1 MTKQEQ
7 AKKCNYAIK
16 VLNKVANG
24 VEAPLAQRILAC
36 QYTIE
41 VLCHNPDTNGPE
53 QRDKV

>member
-24 VEAPLAQRILAC
+24 VDVPLAQRITAC
-36 QYTIE
+36 QYAIE
-41 VLCHNPDTNGPE
+41 VLCHTTDTADTINE
-53 QRDKV
+53 